1 MIILEAYVLM
11 KEQKRNYLYFGE
23 YPQTIKSSDVAVTDI
38 KDDRGYYLRSDGCYY
53 ARVLARP
60 YYCPWIDNSSME
72 EEKKEFKEIVGGAFY
87 PIGQD
92 HSADSKFKL
101 LPINTADAYRFS
113 NGRLVFPKK
122 EYFFK
127 VEKIVWEVL
136 SEIDGIALL
145 ATKDIIDSFSYS
157 YGFGYNKNDHYSS
170 SSSYKDSLI
179 RAWLNGFEHEP
190 YIIGIKGLR
199 GGKGTS
205 FINCAFNSLE
215 QDAIIGTPINNSSS
229 LINRAL
235 RSVSLDKVSLLTY
248 SDTINPILGFRSN
261 CGIEPLLAKDTTDFS
276 RATGVMINGGLY
288 ATNGEWW
295 LRSAKESHVVSIVNY
310 NGDSNNR
317 GFVEKRCYGVV
328 PAINLDTTKLETI
341 YENEKDESKRIEE
354 LKVKALARLKE
365 LEKKRKN
372 EKVIEK
378 KEELIVPQ
386 KCKRVFDQNVGRKGR
401 LYHDPNYVWHDN
413 TEGSNAPSYS
423 GIRDE
428 ENDYYDKNDI
438 IDE

>member
-1 MIILEAYVLM
+1 M

-38 KDDRGYYLRSDGCYY
+38 KDDRGYYLGSDGCYY

-87 PIGQD
+87 PIGQG

-136 SEIDGIALL
+136 SEIDGVALL
-145 ATKDIIDSFSYS
+145 VAKNVLDSFPLSYGSYS
-157 YGFGYNKNDHYSS
+157 H
-170 SSSYKDSLI
+170 SSSYRESLI
-179 RAWLNGFEHEP
+179 RAWLNGFVHDP
-190 YIIGIKGLR
+190 YIKGIKGLR
-199 GGKGTS
+199 KELNLG
-205 FINCAFNSLE
+205 FVNYAFNSLE
-215 QDAIIGTPINNSSS
+215 LDAILSTPINNSSS
-229 LINRAL
+229 LINRMVQGT
-235 RSVSLDKVSLLTY
+235 SIDKVFLLSY
-248 SDTINPILGFRSN
+248 SDTINPTFGYRSVS
-261 CGIEPLLAKDTTDFS
+261 GKEPLLAKDTTDFS

-288 ATNGEWW
+288 STNAEWW
-295 LRSAKESHVVSIVNY
+295 LRSAKESHVFSIVNY
-310 NGDSNNR
+310 NGDSSNR

-341 YENEKDESKRIEE
+341 YEIEKDESKRIEE

-423 GIRDE
+423 GIWDE